1 MEDLI
6 SYLLQFGHLNQQ
18 QIDLI
23 KAKASERN
31 LPKGGYFSEAG
42 KIAKHIGFVTE
53 GVLMI
58 CYYNNKGEEIVH
70 HFVDE
75 NHFVVDLESFNHR
88 IPSMI
93 YIQAVTDCKLITLSQ
108 ENFQE
113 LSKTIIDW
121 DKIISKVT
129 IKTLLDKVNVVQP
142 KLNTD
147 AKTRYLD
154 FLKNS
159 PNLANRVPLV
169 YIASYL
175 GITATSLSRIRKN
188 IRQFQKGK

>member
-31 LPKGGYFSEAG
+31 LPKGSYFSEAG

-75 NHFVVDLESFNHR
+75 NHFVVDLESFNHG

-154 FLKNS
+154 FLKNF

-169 YIASYL
+169 YVSSYL

-188 IRQFQKGK
+188 IRQSQKGK

>member
-1 MEDLI
+1 MEELI
-6 SYLLQFGHLNQQ
+6 SYLLQFGQLNQQ
-18 QIDLI
+18 QIDLV
-23 KAKASERN
+23 KAKAEEKH
-31 LPKGGYFSEAG
+31 LLKGEYFSEAG
-42 KIAKHIGFVTE
+42 KVAKHIAFVQE

-75 NHFVVDLESFNHR
+75 NHFVVDLESFNHK
-88 IPSMI
+88 ISSMI
-93 YIQAVTDCKLITLSQ
+93 YIKAVTDCQLISFSH
-108 ENFQE
+108 ESFKE
-113 LSKTIIDW
+113 LSATIIDW
-121 DKIISKVT
+121 DKIIHKIT
-129 IKTLLDKVNVVQP
+129 IKTLLDKVNLVQP

-154 FLKNS
+154 FLENF

-169 YIASYL
+169 CIASYL

-188 IRQFQKGK
+188 IR

>member
-1 MEDLI
+1 MEELV
-6 SYLLQFGHLNQQ
+6 SYLLQFGQLNQQ
-18 QIDLI
+18 QIDLV
-23 KAKASERN
+23 KAKAEEKC
-31 LPKGGYFSEAG
+31 LLKGEYFSEAG
-42 KIAKHIGFVTE
+42 KVAKHIAFVQE

-75 NHFVVDLESFNHR
+75 NHFVVDLESFNHK
-88 IPSMI
+88 ILSMI
-93 YIQAVTDCKLITLSQ
+93 YIRAVTDCQLISFSH
-108 ENFQE
+108 ESFKE
-113 LSKTIIDW
+113 LSATIIDW
-121 DKIISKVT
+121 DKIINKIT
-129 IKTLLDKVNVVQP
+129 IKTLLDKVNLIQP

-154 FLKNS
+154 FLQNF

-188 IRQFQKGK
+188 IR